1 MSAQTHARWW
11 NGAVDATPQPQFV
24 LSSDGLKLATYD
36 FGDLDA
42 PPVVALHGFAASA
55 LVNWQVTGWIRD
67 LTRAGHR
74 VIAVDQ
80 RGHGQ
85 SDKPY
90 DPERY
95 TMELFVD
102 DLSQVLNTYMLG
114 DVSLLGYSLG
124 SRVSW
129 LAAPAL
135 PHLVTRAVL
144 GGLPEGDPLTRF
156 DLEAA
161 RDYVRTGRTIEDPL
175 TSAFVMMAARV
186 PGNDLESLISLV
198 EGLRGGLQADTTNA
212 PEQPLLLGTGTDDL
226 IIDQSRR
233 LAESAP
239 HARFVEIPDRN
250 HFSAPSSGAFRTAA
264 VAFLSE

>member
-1 MSAQTHARWW
+1 M
-11 NGAVDATPQPQFV
+11 DATPKPQFV
-24 LSSDGLKLATYD
+24 LSSDGLMIATYD
-36 FGDLDA
+36 FGDIDA

-85 SDKPY
+85 SDKPR

-102 DLSQVLNTYMLG
+102 DVERVIDTYMLG

-129 LAAPAL
+129 LAAPLL

-144 GGLPEGDPLTRF
+144 GGLPEGDPLTTF
-156 DLEAA
+156 DLDAA
-161 RDYVRTGRTIEDPL
+161 REFARFGRPIDDPL
-175 TSAFVMMAARV
+175 TSAFVTMAARV
-186 PGNDLESLISLV
+186 PGNDLESLVSLV
-198 EGLRGGLQADTTNA
+198 EGLRGGLQADTTNP
-212 PEQPLLLGTGTDDL
+212 PEQPLLLGSGTDDPIL
-226 IIDQSRR
+226 EQSRR
-233 LAESAP
+233 LATAAP
-239 HARFVEIPDRN
+239 HARFVEIPQRN
-250 HFSAPSSGAFRTAA
+250 HFSAPSSGSFRAAA
-264 VAFLSE
+264 VEFLAT